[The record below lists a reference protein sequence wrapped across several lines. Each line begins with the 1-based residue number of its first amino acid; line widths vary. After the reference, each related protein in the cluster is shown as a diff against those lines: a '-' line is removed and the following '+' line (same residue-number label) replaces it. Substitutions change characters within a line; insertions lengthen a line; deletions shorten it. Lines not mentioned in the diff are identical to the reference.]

1 MFPAGLATG
10 VKTLHDRGIVHRD
23 LKPGNILMS
32 TEHPVARMT
41 PLGFV
46 AKLADFGIARFVDE
60 KGEATT
66 TVGTPIYAV
75 RLFRHSETHVE
86 YRKILAQ

>member
-1 MFPAGLATG
+1 MYNTRAINVFHSLTAATG
-10 VKTLHDRGIVHRD
+10 VKALHDSGIVHRD
-23 LKPGNILMS
+23 LKPGNILMAK
-32 TEHPVARMT
+32 EHPVARTT

-66 TVGTPIYAV
+66 SIGTAVYAV
-75 RLFRHSETHVE
+75 RL
-86 YRKILAQ
+86 

>member
-1 MFPAGLATG
+1 MLNSLYVATG
-10 VKTLHDRGIVHRD
+10 VKALHDYGIVHRD

-32 TEHPVARMT
+32 TQHPVARTT

-66 TVGTPIYAV
+66 SIGTAVYAV
-75 RLFRHSETHVE
+75 RL
-86 YRKILAQ
+86 